1 MQNGRNPVDAVLCQE
16 PLSRWPMSIVT
27 DETCVP
33 VPPGLCKR
41 CVCLR
46 YQSLNLICDG
56 GVFEQEDAPAELTL
70 EGTSALG
77 LAMHVDL
84 FRKITSVQKG

>member
-1 MQNGRNPVDAVLCQE
+1 MLFCVTNL
-16 PLSRWPMSIVT
+16 SIVGPHVYC
-27 DETCVP
+27 DRRDMRSCVSWSLQA
-33 VPPGLCKR
+33 LCMG
-41 CVCLR
+41 

-56 GVFEQEDAPAELTL
+56 GVSEQEDAPAELTL